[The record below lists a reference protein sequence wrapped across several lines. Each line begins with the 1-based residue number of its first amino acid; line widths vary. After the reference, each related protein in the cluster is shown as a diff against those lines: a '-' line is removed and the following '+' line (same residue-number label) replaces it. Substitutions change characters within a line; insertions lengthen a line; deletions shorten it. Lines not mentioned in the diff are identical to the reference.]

1 MTMKLSV
8 LNESLGDKL
17 PCKAPWSHLASDLML
32 DINAFINRHTSD
44 KGFKFHIEYK
54 DVNDDKV
61 VDSQDVVAGI
71 LELVFENFVRKY
83 ITLDANLGVSKSQ
96 NRWNESYRF
105 LIEYPHEV
113 AAKMKIDIGG
123 KVLSIKDISTTATD
137 LEGFSAKLA
146 NKFIGKLNSVIIT
159 IDNKEALNFKM
170 SCSKK

>member
-1 MTMKLSV
+1 MKLSA

-17 PCKAPWSHLASDLML
+17 PCKTPWSNLASALML
-32 DINAFINRHTSD
+32 DINALIDRHTSD

-54 DVNDDKV
+54 DVNDDKF
-61 VDSQDVVAGI
+61 VDSQDVVAES
-71 LELVFENFVRKY
+71 LELVFERFIRKY
-83 ITLDANLGVSKSQ
+83 ISLDANLGVSKSQ

-113 AAKMKIDIGG
+113 AAKMKINIGG

-137 LEGFSAKLA
+137 TEGFSAKLA
-146 NKFIGKLNSVIIT
+146 KKFIGKMNSVVIV

>member
-1 MTMKLSV
+1 MTMKLSA

-17 PCKAPWSHLASDLML
+17 PCKTPWSHLASDLML
-32 DINAFINRHTSD
+32 DINTLINRHTSN

-83 ITLDANLGVSKSQ
+83 IALDANLGVSKSQ

-113 AAKMKIDIGG
+113 AAKMKINIGG
-123 KVLSIKDISTTATD
+123 KVLSIKDISTTATET
-137 LEGFSAKLA
+137 EGFSAKLA
-146 NKFIGKLNSVIIT
+146 KKFIGKTNSVVIV

-170 SCSKK
+170 SLKK

>member
-1 MTMKLSV
+1 MKLSA

-17 PCKAPWSHLASDLML
+17 PCKTPWSNLASALML
-32 DINAFINRHTSD
+32 DINAMIDRHRTSN

-54 DVNDDKV
+54 DVNDDIV
-61 VDSQDVVAGI
+61 VDSQDVVAES
-71 LELVFENFVRKY
+71 LELVFERFIRKY
-83 ITLDANLGVSKSQ
+83 IALDANLGVSKSQ

-113 AAKMKIDIGG
+113 AAKMKINIGG
-123 KVLSIKDISTTATD
+123 KELSIKDISTTATD
-137 LEGFSAKLA
+137 TEGFSAKLA
-146 NKFIGKLNSVIIT
+146 KKFIGKTNSVVIV

>member
-1 MTMKLSV
+1 MKLSA

-17 PCKAPWSHLASDLML
+17 PCKSPWSHLVSALIL
-32 DINAFINRHTSD
+32 DINALIDKNTSD
-44 KGFKFHIEYK
+44 KGFKFHLEYK
-54 DVNDDKV
+54 DVKVDKI
-61 VDSQDVVAGI
+61 VDSQDVVAEI
-71 LELVFENFVRKY
+71 LELVFENFIRKY
-83 ITLDANLGVSKSQ
+83 IALDANLGVSKSQ

-137 LEGFSAKLA
+137 TESFSAKLA
-146 NKFIGKLNSVIIT
+146 KKFIGKLNSVIIT
-159 IDNKEALNFKM
+159 IDNKEAVNFKM